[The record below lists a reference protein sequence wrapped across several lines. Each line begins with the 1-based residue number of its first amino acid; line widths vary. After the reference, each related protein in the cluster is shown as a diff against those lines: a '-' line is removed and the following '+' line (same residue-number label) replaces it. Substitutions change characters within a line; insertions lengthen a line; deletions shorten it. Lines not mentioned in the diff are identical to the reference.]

1 MLENE
6 FQKAKVEKQKREIIN
21 VLVIGKI
28 KISSIVAVI
37 FYLIFHN
44 LRKIIPNASTI
55 CITVAYLL
63 STCYRWYDLLSAFWV
78 KIGSERLNI
87 GEKIMLIIKLSRENI
102 DSKSTAWSFT
112 SSDPCNK
119 VRNLFIDLKS
129 VWKQLDYL
137 MMCARSIIRFYLV
150 VLPHIEYRIRNDG
163 E

>member
-1 MLENE
+1 MKIEDIFIYFSYNYLFENIFRMNVENLLENE

-87 GEKIMLIIKLSRENI
+87 GEKIMLIIRLSRENI
-102 DSKSTAWSFT
+102 DSKSTA
-112 SSDPCNK
+112 
-119 VRNLFIDLKS
+119 
-129 VWKQLDYL
+129 
-137 MMCARSIIRFYLV
+137 
-150 VLPHIEYRIRNDG
+150 
-163 E
+163 